1 MVSYA
6 FNFVNCCSYVT
17 INLKVQDVAKAWC
30 DANKEAGDLV
40 VEQLNAKKRKLVID
54 YQSNEESGQTWK
66 NYNRSNID
74 WYTLKKCYLV
84 QHRNDQINLTGIL
97 IK

>member
-40 VEQLNAKKRKLVID
+40 VEQLNAKKKDIGD
-54 YQSNEESGQTWK
+54 
-66 NYNRSNID
+66 
-74 WYTLKKCYLV
+74 
-84 QHRNDQINLTGIL
+84 
-97 IK
+97 

>member
-6 FNFVNCCSYVT
+6 FNFVNCSYVT

-40 VEQLNAKKRKLVID
+40 VEQLNAKKKEIGD
-54 YQSNEESGQTWK
+54 
-66 NYNRSNID
+66 
-74 WYTLKKCYLV
+74 
-84 QHRNDQINLTGIL
+84 
-97 IK
+97 